1 MSAVRFTVTKTEGDP
16 IGESST
22 DPVPGYG
29 TTAGDSDI
37 PEVSIVDPDSK
48 RGRCFCC
55 TSGNY

>member
-29 TTAGDSDI
+29 TTGGGDADI
-37 PEVSIVDPDSK
+37 PQVSIVDPDTK
-48 RGRCFCC
+48 LGR
-55 TSGNY
+55 